1 MKYSPTPPPATR
13 RLRILPTCQVV
24 DASLAKGSKGVKYAL
39 TARRWKLWLR
49 LAEEMRIK
57 EMVPCSWGFFWAL
70 TGTVQYELLKYDN
83 CCCGICRRL
92 GFENYDELRAIIAEL
107 HAELLRLSNNIS
119 GFPFMAPMLK
129 RIEKEEEFRRGPFLT
144 HLKNQSNCGSHCLK
158 LLLTTHNNPH
168 FISECTHDPPPFG
181 AAKKQQTFS
190 EVILYMKKREPVPED
205 WHHTCEVC
213 GAPKNDKGED
223 RLLMCTHC
231 ETVAHRTCVARWH
244 NDLPGRN
251 SGWTC
256 PICVRDIDSML
267 HTNSCAECNEGAA
280 IGDDVQQV
288 VELLARQESC
298 GQNCSISSRPSS
310 SASSHSSSSKRVS
323 RGARIVLPSEML
335 ATRLVKFKDFQEQY
349 RGHLVQD
356 RNQSCFKD
364 LVLTYMSIF
373 AFYLLVDYW
382 AKIGIVKPGGTACCE
397 GDSVGLSAHGSMFVY
412 RNPTTEDRRKISENN
427 EVDWSEFPIPPDKGG
442 LSLIEEHVSAYCDD
456 AKQDQFHTKSVME
469 ATVKAFVTARPW
481 LGKEHTGYMQSDNA
495 TNYRDPTIEVD
506 CGVLGTRCY
515 SVAGMGKDEGD
526 GNGAVVKGQLAG
538 TPVQCSADLLA
549 SSSKLRIP
557 AQTFATLH
565 VQRKYDNQVIKIM
578 L

>member
-107 HAELLRLSNNIS
+107 HAGLMRLSNIIS

-158 LLLTTHNNPH
+158 LLLTTHNNPY
-168 FISECTHDPPPFG
+168 FISKCTHDPPPFG

-190 EVILYMKKREPVPED
+190 EVMLYMKKREPVPED

-231 ETVAHRTCVARWH
+231 ETVAHRTCVAR
-244 NDLPGRN
+244 
-251 SGWTC
+251 
-256 PICVRDIDSML
+256 
-267 HTNSCAECNEGAA
+267 
-280 IGDDVQQV
+280 
-288 VELLARQESC
+288 
-298 GQNCSISSRPSS
+298 
-310 SASSHSSSSKRVS
+310 
-323 RGARIVLPSEML
+323 
-335 ATRLVKFKDFQEQY
+335 
-349 RGHLVQD
+349 
-356 RNQSCFKD
+356 
-364 LVLTYMSIF
+364 
-373 AFYLLVDYW
+373 
-382 AKIGIVKPGGTACCE
+382 
-397 GDSVGLSAHGSMFVY
+397 
-412 RNPTTEDRRKISENN
+412 
-427 EVDWSEFPIPPDKGG
+427 
-442 LSLIEEHVSAYCDD
+442 
-456 AKQDQFHTKSVME
+456 
-469 ATVKAFVTARPW
+469 
-481 LGKEHTGYMQSDNA
+481 
-495 TNYRDPTIEVD
+495 
-506 CGVLGTRCY
+506 
-515 SVAGMGKDEGD
+515 
-526 GNGAVVKGQLAG
+526 
-538 TPVQCSADLLA
+538 
-549 SSSKLRIP
+549 
-557 AQTFATLH
+557 
-565 VQRKYDNQVIKIM
+565 
-578 L
+578 

>member
-1 MKYSPTPPPATR
+1 MKYSPTPPTATR

-158 LLLTTHNNPH
+158 LLLTTHNDPH
-168 FISECTHDPPPFG
+168 FKSECTHDPPPFG

-190 EVILYMKKREPVPED
+190 EVMLYMKKREPVPED

-298 GQNCSISSRPSS
+298 GQNCSISSRSSS

-323 RGARIVLPSEML
+323 RSARIVLPSEML

-427 EVDWSEFPIPPDKGG
+427 EVEWSEFPIPPDKGG

-565 VQRKYDNQVIKIM
+565 VQRKNDNQVIKIM